1 MNEKEF
7 TLEWEDEEIC
17 QVYHNGECMGTD
29 EVVDKLNELTRDKIA
44 FANELNKFESEV
56 EKTLQKHY
64 NYAENQRQ
72 KNLDNVMVHQAY
84 DLLRITIKDIADD
97 LGVDVTTLEALDD

>member
-1 MNEKEF
+1 MDEKEF

-64 NYAENQRQ
+64 NYAI
-72 KNLDNVMVHQAY
+72 Y
-84 DLLRITIKDIADD
+84 
-97 LGVDVTTLEALDD
+97 

>member
-44 FANELNKFESEV
+44 FANELNKFESDV

-64 NYAENQRQ
+64 DYAENQRQ
-72 KNLDNVMVHQAY
+72 KYLDNAGVHAVY
-84 DLLRITIKDIADD
+84 KILCVTIRDIADE

>member
-44 FANELNKFESEV
+44 FANELNKFESDV

-64 NYAENQRQ
+64 DYAENQRQ
-72 KNLDNVMVHQAY
+72 KNLDNVMAHQAY
-84 DLLRITIKDIADD
+84 DMLRATIRDIADE
-97 LGVDVTTLEALDD
+97 LGVELNDGS

>member
-1 MNEKEF
+1 M
-7 TLEWEDEEIC
+7 
-17 QVYHNGECMGTD
+17 
-29 EVVDKLNELTRDKIA
+29 
-44 FANELNKFESEV
+44 

-72 KNLDNVMVHQAY
+72 KNLDNVMVHQVY